1 MIRYESAFDGPANDI
16 KYHWNCWRSYVT
28 NAKGE
33 NTDQVREE
41 RKKVA
46 IEMELM
52 RTIESK
58 LINGSVLSMSDI
70 LDVYKQHLTNSHIPV
85 VTTDQTL
92 KRHLESLI
100 KEEISEEVQFQRTA
114 VNEAKKVY
122 RSPHQCKIFKL
133 AIDNANSAGDKGS
146 LKSLCDAANV
156 LRTDILET
164 RKKRS
169 GRSADQ
175 SRVIARQ
182 SLNFFRYSLNGS
194 MQGRQS

>member
-1 MIRYESAFDGPANDI
+1 
-16 KYHWNCWRSYVT
+16 
-28 NAKGE
+28 
-33 NTDQVREE
+33 
-41 RKKVA
+41 
-46 IEMELM
+46 MELM

-58 LINGSVLSMSDI
+58 LINGAVLSMSDI
-70 LDVYKQHLTNSHIPV
+70 LDVYKQHLTNSHVPV

-122 RSPHQCKIFKL
+122 LSSHQCKILKL

-146 LKSLCDAANV
+146 LKSLWDAAKV
-156 LRTDILET
+156 LRKYILET

-169 GRSADQ
+169 GPSADQ
-175 SRVIARQ
+175 TRVIARQ
-182 SLNFFRYSLNGS
+182 SLNFFGYSLNGS

>member
-16 KYHWNCWRSYVT
+16 KYHRNCWRSYVT
-28 NAKGE
+28 NEKCE
-33 NTDQVREE
+33 NTDKVREE

-58 LINGSVLSMSDI
+58 LINGAVLFMSD
-70 LDVYKQHLTNSHIPV
+70 TV

-100 KEEISEEVQFQRTA
+100 QEEISEEVQLQRTA

-122 RSPHQCKIFKL
+122 LSSHQCKILKL
-133 AIDNANSAGDKGS
+133 AIDNTNSAGDKGS
-146 LKSLCDAANV
+146 LKSLWDAAKV
-156 LRTDILET
+156 LRKDILET
-164 RKKRS
+164 QKKKKWTFCGSVKSDRKTIPAFLQIFLEWVYAGETAKW
-169 GRSADQ
+169 
-175 SRVIARQ
+175 IP
-182 SLNFFRYSLNGS
+182 
-194 MQGRQS
+194 